1 MITFGPVPSRRLGRS
16 LGVNNIPKKVCSYDC
31 VYCQIGK
38 TKLLSVERREF
49 FKIDE
54 ILKEVSDKSRNSE
67 YDYITFVPDGE
78 PTLDINLGQE
88 IKALKDLG
96 KIAVI
101 TNASLLW
108 VEGVREALHHADWV
122 SVKLDAARKGTWKK
136 IDRPHFSLSF
146 EKVLEGI
153 LEFSKQFEGTLV
165 TETMIISEFN
175 DSEKDL
181 VEIAKLLEKI
191 NPKTAYISVPT
202 RPPAYSVKPASDE
215 TLDLAYVMISSR
227 GIDVEILSKPEV
239 GSFEIGD
246 DPKKGILSITAVH
259 PMRESDLKKALEDK
273 GYDFSI
279 VEELLQEKKLEV
291 LEYGGVRFYR
301 KR

>member
-1 MITFGPVPSRRLGRS
+1 MIAFGPVPSRRLGKS

-49 FKIDE
+49 FKVDE
-54 ILKEVSDKSRNSE
+54 ILKDVSERARKSE

-78 PTLDINLGQE
+78 PTLDINLERE
-88 IKALKDLG
+88 IKALKGFG

-101 TNASLLW
+101 TNGSLLW
-108 VEGVREALHHADWV
+108 MEEVRKDLSFADWV
-122 SVKLDAARKGTWKK
+122 SVKLDAAAEKTWRR
-136 IDRPHFSLSF
+136 IDRPHPSLSF

-153 LEFSKQFEGTLV
+153 LEFSKQFEGSLV
-165 TETMIISEFN
+165 TETMLVSGFN
-175 DSEKDL
+175 DSERELAQLSD
-181 VEIAKLLEKI
+181 LLEVI

-202 RPPAYSVKPASDE
+202 RPPAYDVKQPTDE
-215 TLDLAYVMISSR
+215 SLDMAYMMISSR
-227 GIDVEILSKPEV
+227 KINVELLSRPEV
-239 GSFEIGD
+239 GKFEIGG
-246 DPKKGILSITAVH
+246 DPEKGILSITAVH

-279 VEELLQEKKLEV
+279 VEKLVYDKKLEV
-291 LEYGGVRFYR
+291 LEYGGVKFYR